1 MASFGTLQY
10 SIECDSCACSGVCHF
25 YCNSCYI
32 SMCEKCK
39 DEHLTNSLT
48 KFHDVVL
55 YQQRLRRLQMDK
67 CRAHPMKIADICCK
81 ECDVPVCSK
90 CTTTPQHKSHTFID
104 LETICTERFH
114 FYQKKSSDIHKYY
127 IPESQEVKDQI
138 ETDIENLE
146 IVSAEIRNS
155 MYEENEN
162 LKQMADFVLSENIK
176 SLCKIE
182 DKLRQEMENQHEIID
197 NYILH
202 LKSLLGKYR
211 RETLAEDINGLITFQ
226 RQKSTIEIPSIP
238 KTRKL
243 DNFPTFDRRYFTKY
257 EIAELLG
264 EVRLPQSKYHKR
276 VISTFDEIQRQEIDE
291 INDRIPIVCKTKK
304 KLTQSRLISAIQIT
318 EFAAPEGISPWHIS
332 RKTPKHTWIS
342 DISGILTAIN
352 AKGTE
357 LFSFRTQTITECNY
371 GFHASTQDGDLMFIN
386 GKFVSRMTCEASSF
400 RVIQLIHTED
410 WTASS
415 VYSSN
420 INGDVLVGMI
430 KGEEGQVTRYDQK
443 GHKLSD
449 IPEVFLSPNYITE
462 NINGNVCVS
471 DLFRRALIVT
481 DTFGEQRFIY
491 EGKTEAW
498 FLPNAVV
505 TDILG
510 HIIVCDGYEN
520 TVHLLESDG
529 QFLRLFPQAEDRFV
543 VPRGLYI
550 DLENNLFVG
559 NIHDDSIIVFK
570 YLEEYEI

>member
-1 MASFGTLQY
+1 
-10 SIECDSCACSGVCHF
+10 
-25 YCNSCYI
+25 
-32 SMCEKCK
+32 
-39 DEHLTNSLT
+39 
-48 KFHDVVL
+48 
-55 YQQRLRRLQMDK
+55 MDK

-127 IPESQEVKDQI
+127 IPESQKVKDQI

-276 VISTFDEIQRQEIDE
+276 VIRG
-291 INDRIPIVCKTKK
+291 K
-304 KLTQSRLISAIQIT
+304 KLTKSTIASLLSAKQRRNL
-318 EFAAPEGISPWHIS
+318 H
-332 RKTPKHTWIS
+332 
-342 DISGILTAIN
+342 
-352 AKGTE
+352 
-357 LFSFRTQTITECNY
+357 
-371 GFHASTQDGDLMFIN
+371 
-386 GKFVSRMTCEASSF
+386 
-400 RVIQLIHTED
+400 RV
-410 WTASS
+410 A
-415 VYSSN
+415 
-420 INGDVLVGMI
+420 
-430 KGEEGQVTRYDQK
+430 
-443 GHKLSD
+443 
-449 IPEVFLSPNYITE
+449 
-462 NINGNVCVS
+462 
-471 DLFRRALIVT
+471 
-481 DTFGEQRFIY
+481 
-491 EGKTEAW
+491 
-498 FLPNAVV
+498 
-505 TDILG
+505 
-510 HIIVCDGYEN
+510 
-520 TVHLLESDG
+520 
-529 QFLRLFPQAEDRFV
+529 
-543 VPRGLYI
+543 
-550 DLENNLFVG
+550 
-559 NIHDDSIIVFK
+559 
-570 YLEEYEI
+570 

>member
-10 SIECDSCACSGVCHF
+10 SIECDSCASSGVCNF

-32 SMCEKCK
+32 SLCEKCK

-81 ECDVPVCSK
+81 ECEVPVCSK
-90 CTTTPQHKSHTFID
+90 CTTTPQHKTHTFID
-104 LETICTERFH
+104 LEFICTERFH

-127 IPESQEVKDQI
+127 IPESQEVKEQI
-138 ETDIENLE
+138 ETDIEDLE
-146 IVSAEIRNS
+146 AISTDIRCS
-155 MYEENEN
+155 MFEENES

-176 SLCKIE
+176 SLSKME
-182 DKLRQEMENQHEIID
+182 DKLRQEMDNQHEIMD

-202 LKSLLGKYR
+202 LKSLLSKYR
-211 RETLAEDINGLITFQ
+211 REALSEDINALISFQ
-226 RQKSTIEIPSIP
+226 RQKSTIEIPPIP
-238 KTRKL
+238 NTRQL
-243 DNFPTFDRRYFTKY
+243 DNFPIFDRRYFTKY

-264 EVRLPQSKYHKR
+264 ELCLPQSKNQNR
-276 VISTFDEIQRQEIDE
+276 VFSTLDEIQRQEMDE
-291 INDRIPIVCKTKK
+291 IVDRIPIVSKTSETKK
-304 KLTQSRLISAIQIT
+304 KLRQSRLTSAIQIT

-332 RKTPKHTWIS
+332 RKTLKHTWIS
-342 DISGILTAIN
+342 DISGILAAID

-357 LFSFRTQTITECNY
+357 LFSFRTQTVMECNY
-371 GFHASTQDGDLMFIN
+371 GFHASTKDGDLVFIN

-400 RVIQLIHTED
+400 RVIQLLHTEN

-420 INGDVLVGMI
+420 INGDLLVGMI
-430 KGEEGQVTRYDQK
+430 EGEKGKVTRYDQK

-449 IPEVFLSPNYITE
+449 IPGLFLSPNYITV
-462 NINGNVCVS
+462 NINGDVCVS
-471 DLFRRALIVT
+471 DLFQRALIVT
-481 DTFGEQRFIY
+481 DKFGEKRFSY
-491 EGKTEAW
+491 EEKTETW

-520 TVHLLESDG
+520 TVHLLDSDG
-529 QFLRLFPQAEDRFV
+529 QFLRLFPQPEDRFV

-550 DLENNLFVG
+550 DLENNIFVG
-559 NIHDDSIIVFK
+559 NIHDDSIIVYK
-570 YLEEYEI
+570 YLEE